1 MGQRDRMDAATP
13 DEGEGVTETRL
24 GPPGWA
30 EYAGARARF
39 MRTLE
44 VTSLEAAW
52 AAPALEPA
60 RGEQEGRP

>member
-1 MGQRDRMDAATP
+1 VGQHDRSDAATP
-13 DEGEGVTETRL
+13 DDRDGATGTGL

-44 VTSLEAAW
+44 IASLEAAW

-60 RGEQEGRP
+60 RGEDQGRP